1 MDGWRR
7 EWGSEV
13 PVAAG
18 SGEGQLKGPDQVT
31 RLSQG

>member
-1 MDGWRR
+1 MGGG

-18 SGEGQLKGPDQVT
+18 GGEGQQKGQGLVT
-31 RLSQG
+31 LPSQG